1 VDLQELH
8 RFLHAEIEAAQERY
22 KIQADRKRLPS
33 PTLAIG
39 DQVFIISKNIK
50 TTCPIRKLA
59 EKLLGPYEIIAQP
72 SSHAYTLKLPQSM
85 RAVHPVFHIS
95 QIEPH
100 VPSQIPDREQ
110 SPPPAIELD
119 GDDHYKIREIS
130 DSKINRRRRCKLLY
144 LVQWAGYENTDQA
157 SDWLPADELEKAKE
171 AVEEFHFKYPNKP
184 GPHNITNI
192 T

>member
-8 RFLHAEIEAAQERY
+8 RFLRTEIEAAQERY

-50 TTCPIRKLA
+50 TTRPTRKLA

-85 RAVHPVFHIS
+85 
-95 QIEPH
+95 
-100 VPSQIPDREQ
+100 
-110 SPPPAIELD
+110 
-119 GDDHYKIREIS
+119 
-130 DSKINRRRRCKLLY
+130 
-144 LVQWAGYENTDQA
+144 
-157 SDWLPADELEKAKE
+157 
-171 AVEEFHFKYPNKP
+171 
-184 GPHNITNI
+184 
-192 T
+192 